1 MKKRL
6 RGSRNQCS
14 GCERYFNS
22 NTAFEMH
29 RTGEHG
35 VNRRCM
41 TTAEMESIGMVL
53 RPDGFWIGSQM
64 KGYREDEDETS
75 EDGSTVVE
83 QRHRA

>member
-1 MKKRL
+1 
-6 RGSRNQCS
+6 
-14 GCERYFNS
+14 
-22 NTAFEMH
+22 
-29 RTGEHG
+29 
-35 VNRRCM
+35 M
-41 TTAEMESIGMVL
+41 TTAEMESIGMAL